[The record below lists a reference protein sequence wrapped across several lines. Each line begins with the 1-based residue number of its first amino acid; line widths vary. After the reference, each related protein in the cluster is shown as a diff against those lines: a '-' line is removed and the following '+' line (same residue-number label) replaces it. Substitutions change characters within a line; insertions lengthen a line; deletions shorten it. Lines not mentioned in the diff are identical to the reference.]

1 MNEREHPAIA
11 APEQSQTVPPGRC
24 SESDN
29 RAEGHEEGMRRA
41 MRCLLCVMIF
51 IPSPSPC
58 EYSTERGSQEWRGSW
73 VAGQMWLGVCICGWD
88 VIQAGLNC

>member
-58 EYSTERGSQEWRGSW
+58 EYSTERGKKKVPKSGGAAGWRGRCGWACAS
-73 VAGQMWLGVCICGWD
+73 VAGM
-88 VIQAGLNC
+88 